1 MAKREIPV
9 EEMRGLVGREAAV
22 GEWIE
27 ISQERI
33 NRFADAT
40 EDHQWIH
47 IDSERAAK
55 ESPFKTTIGHGF
67 LSLSMLSKM
76 SYETVRVKGDFKMG
90 INYGL
95 NRVRFPAPVPAGS
108 RLRGRF
114 TVQAFDEHEWGIQT
128 TWGVT
133 VEIEGSPKP
142 CVAAEWITRAYY

>member
-1 MAKREIPV
+1 MARREIPV
-9 EEMRGLVGREAAV
+9 GEMAALVGQEVAV
-22 GEWIE
+22 GDWIE

-33 NRFADAT
+33 DQFADAT
-40 EDHQWIH
+40 DDHQWIH
-47 IDSERAAK
+47 VDPERAAK

-76 SYETVRVKGDFKMG
+76 SHDTVSVKGDFKMG

-95 NRVRFPAPVPAGS
+95 NKVRFPAPVPSGS

-114 TVQAFDEHEWGIQT
+114 TVQAFDEHDWGVQT
-128 TWGVT
+128 TWRIT

-142 CVAAEWITRAYY
+142 CVVADWLTCGYY

>member
-1 MAKREIPV
+1 MAKCEIPV
-9 EEMRGLVGREAAV
+9 EEMSALVGREAAV
-22 GEWIE
+22 GDWIE
-27 ISQERI
+27 ISQDRI

-47 IDSERAAK
+47 IDTERAAK

-76 SYETVRVKGDFKMG
+76 SYETVRVKGKFKMG

-108 RLRGRF
+108 KLRGRF
-114 TVQAFDEHEWGIQT
+114 AVQAFDEHDWGIQT
-128 TWGVT
+128 TWSIT
-133 VEIEGSPKP
+133 IELEGSTKP
-142 CVAAEWITRAYY
+142 CVVAEWVTRAYY

>member
-1 MAKREIPV
+1 MAKREISV
-9 EEMRGLVGREAAV
+9 EEMRSLVGREVAV
-22 GEWIE
+22 GDWIE

-33 NRFADAT
+33 DRFADAT

-47 IDSERAAK
+47 VDSERAAR

-76 SYETVRVKGDFKMG
+76 SYETVRVKGGFKMG

-95 NRVRFPAPVPAGS
+95 NRVRFPAPVPAGAK
-108 RLRGRF
+108 LRGRF
-114 TVQAFDEHEWGIQT
+114 AVQAFEEHDWGVQT

-142 CVAAEWITRAYY
+142 CVAAEWVTRAYY

>member
-33 NRFADAT
+33 NQFADAT

>member
-9 EEMRGLVGREAAV
+9 EEMKALVGREVAV
-22 GEWIE
+22 GDWIE

-33 NRFADAT
+33 DRFADAT

-47 IDSERAAK
+47 VDSERAAR

-76 SYETVRVKGDFKMG
+76 SYDTVRVKGKFKMG

-108 RLRGRF
+108 KLRGRF
-114 TVQAFDEHEWGIQT
+114 TVQAFDERDWGIQT
-128 TWGVT
+128 TWGIT
-133 VEIEGSPKP
+133 VELAGSPKP
-142 CVAAEWITRAYY
+142 CVAAEWVTRAYY

>member
-1 MAKREIPV
+1 
-9 EEMRGLVGREAAV
+9 MRGLVGREVAV

-33 NRFADAT
+33 NQFADAT

-133 VEIEGSPKP
+133 VEIEGVPKP

>member
-9 EEMRGLVGREAAV
+9 EEMRGLVGREVAV

-33 NRFADAT
+33 NQFADAT

-133 VEIEGSPKP
+133 VEIEETPKP

>member
-9 EEMRGLVGREAAV
+9 EEMRGLVGREVAV

-33 NRFADAT
+33 NQFADAT

-133 VEIEGSPKP
+133 VEIEGAPKP

>member
-9 EEMRGLVGREAAV
+9 EEMRGLVGREVAV

-33 NRFADAT
+33 NQFADAT

-108 RLRGRF
+108 KLRGRF

-133 VEIEGSPKP
+133 VEIEGAPKP